1 MNLENLKKICCLGA
15 GTMGPGIALSFALA
29 GYQVHMYSR
38 SAASIQR
45 SFALINDLLEKFAEH
60 GLVEFAQISQI
71 KAQIRGT
78 TNLEEA
84 AEDAGFVI
92 EAIPENLT
100 LKQEL
105 FAKMEQLCPPA
116 TVFASSTSGLSTT
129 ALAMNLQYKERFIV
143 AHFWN
148 PPHLIPLV
156 EVAPGE
162 STSQNTVE
170 FTTAL
175 LQKIGKKPV
184 VLKKEALG
192 LIGNRLQLAMLR
204 EALALVETGVASKEA
219 VDTTIKYALG
229 RRLAVTGP
237 LESVDLGGLDIFQ
250 NIASYLIP
258 DLCSTAEV
266 SPLLTGNVHKGR
278 LGAKT
283 GAGFYDWTPDSLQKI
298 KKLREDDLLSWLN
311 KDKKGYLDY

>member
-266 SPLLTGNVHKGR
+266 SPLLRGNVHKGR